1 MAAQVFRL
9 PDLGEGLTEAALV
22 KWLVAVGDVVRVDQP
37 IAEVETAKSV
47 VEVPSPYAG
56 TVAVLHGSEGETLAV
71 GSPLVEVAAAES
83 SAPSSVEAEAYRA
96 EERAGSDVAGSGN
109 VLIGYDTSESKG

>member
-1 MAAQVFRL
+1 MAESVKSMQIFRL

-56 TVAVLHGSEGETLAV
+56 TVAVLHGAEGETLLV
-71 GSPLVEVAAAES
+71 GAPLVEVSEAGAEAGADAGADAGS
-83 SAPSSVEAEAYRA
+83 PRPRKTRIAPRSAPAP
-96 EERAGSDVAGSGN
+96 G
-109 VLIGYDTSESKG
+109 TF